1 MESYIFFFD
10 ESFHDRKIRVNKNG
24 TMNILREDCLDNYVG
39 VFWGCK
45 RKELNKYIKAL
56 ELFESRQKEI
66 YGLSKEQELK
76 STVISKKNFK
86 YGLRSFNKQTYSFY
100 YDLFSLLEFMQPI
113 IQIELISKMEYY
125 LRNVFSAGKFN
136 SIEPNIST
144 FYYVLTKSI
153 LTYHNKEL
161 IEALY
166 DTTDREKA
174 EKFRKL
180 LIFNYKCIIDA
191 IQGIERK
198 ETELEAMNEIV
209 FLLSSVTFV
218 DTPKREYD
226 FPYFVN
232 FEGLTKLLEEKDV
245 DIDLTD
251 IIIDEEQKTLDSSKA
266 YGFQNV
272 SFNKSD
278 EKIELRLSDW
288 IASFVGRMIFAI
300 VSDKG
305 LHEDSVID
313 IRDVAKNDLETKRY
327 LSPNWFDLKERDFEL
342 YQLLYQV
349 FIIEQGSYWSTMT
362 FSYADQA
369 ILFYTLIRYFN
380 KYETFE
386 DYRKIDNQQHAIE
399 YNKDVLIELEYT
411 FENMVWGGEPQ

>member
-1 MESYIFFFD
+1 MESYVFFFD

-45 RKELNKYIKAL
+45 RKELNKYIEAL

-136 SIEPNIST
+136 GIEPNIST

-251 IIIDEEQKTLDSSKA
+251 I
-266 YGFQNV
+266 
-272 SFNKSD
+272 
-278 EKIELRLSDW
+278 
-288 IASFVGRMIFAI
+288 MI
-300 VSDKG
+300 
-305 LHEDSVID
+305 
-313 IRDVAKNDLETKRY
+313 
-327 LSPNWFDLKERDFEL
+327 
-342 YQLLYQV
+342 
-349 FIIEQGSYWSTMT
+349 
-362 FSYADQA
+362 
-369 ILFYTLIRYFN
+369 
-380 KYETFE
+380 
-386 DYRKIDNQQHAIE
+386 
-399 YNKDVLIELEYT
+399 
-411 FENMVWGGEPQ
+411 

>member
-1 MESYIFFFD
+1 MESYVFFFD

-45 RKELNKYIKAL
+45 RKELNKYIEAL

-136 SIEPNIST
+136 GIEPNIST

-305 LHEDSVID
+305 LNEDSVID

-327 LSPNWFDLKERDFEL
+327 LSSNWFDLKERDFEL